1 MNRSPVVPALFLAL
15 LTAACGPVD
24 SLEDPS
30 VTVLPGDEA
39 VLAKGTASAAAGL
52 RLSTTAAEGG
62 EVLTGT
68 VSGPSGA
75 YVMLAYPKTL
85 LAGPRW
91 VRIPQ
96 GGQSATF
103 ALYVNPF
110 VTAPAVATVTA
121 KTGAPYPQS
130 FASQVVTVGPPATP
144 PSTPAPRVLSGV
156 LSPSTVTSGDPST
169 FTITLSDPAPEAGAA
184 ITLNVSND
192 YYALD
197 ADAPQVVLV
206 PAGQTRVAVTIRTHL
221 SSPTAT
227 TLDLYVVAN
236 LYGGAFQ
243 GGILT
248 INAR

>member
-1 MNRSPVVPALFLAL
+1 MNRSSIVPALLLVLAA
-15 LTAACGPVD
+15 TACGPVD

-30 VTVLPGDEA
+30 AAALPGEEA
-39 VLAKGTASAAAGL
+39 LLAKGATSAPSGL
-52 RLSTTAAEGG
+52 RLSTTAAVGG

-68 VSGPSGA
+68 VSGPGGA
-75 YVMLAYPKTL
+75 YVILGYPKNL

-91 VRIPQ
+91 VRIPR

-110 VTAPAVATVTA
+110 VTATAVATVTA

-130 FASQVVTVGPPATP
+130 FASQLVTVGPPATP
-144 PSTPAPRVLSGV
+144 PSTPAPRVLSAV
-156 LSPSTVTSGDPST
+156 LSPSTVTSGAPST
-169 FTITLSDPAPEAGAA
+169 FTITLTDPAPEAGAA
-184 ITLNVSND
+184 VTVNVSND

-197 ADAPQVVLV
+197 ADTPQVVLV
-206 PAGQTRVAVTIRTHL
+206 AAGQTSVSVPVNTHL

-236 LYGGAFQ
+236 LFGGAFQ